1 MALTRKAFFS
11 DLLRWWYW
19 LIAIL
24 VTFMVWIVLA
34 LSLWPLKD
42 ADGSYASSPYGLTT
56 TLENK
61 ALDVLF
67 QLRDVHRRA
76 QGLNEPITIIEVDEA
91 SIKASGIRLQKWP
104 RNWYARLVTR
114 ASEGGAAV
122 IGLDSLLSEEGGTH
136 DDEKAAD
143 QKLAEAMAN
152 SGNVVI
158 VSKLPTGNSDG
169 VFPLPLFSEAAYG
182 VGFADIAL
190 DSDGFVRSAPL
201 TISLPNKETQFSF
214 ATRLAEGYLASRAT
228 EGQDPPS
235 LQPVSQE
242 MNVLGERQLPLRRDR
257 YLQLDFRT
265 RSPAFLR
272 VSAGDILFNDKAR
285 ITDDLFKDRIVIIGA
300 ANIDAPDMFPT
311 PFYEATSLA
320 RLFDRSLPTDP
331 VRTPGAELHATS
343 AATMLFGQTPTRPR
357 YIWQIAILML
367 PLAVIALVVF
377 RMPTFFGLL
386 AVLAGALGVLIVS
399 SLAFTGRGL
408 ILPMASAWIGML
420 VLTPLG
426 LGLRLAR
433 ERILTSEAEAERAMV
448 MDILSRCVSK
458 SVAEELWHRREK
470 ILSGER
476 HIVTIV
482 FTDIRNFTTIAET
495 AASDQIVEWLNI
507 YFSRMNAIVEKH
519 CGHINKFIGDGLM
532 IVFGAPASR
541 GDAVEARAAVACGLE
556 MMAEVKR
563 LNQEWE
569 GTGHPQIAIGV
580 GIHTGDATCG
590 VVGAERRL
598 EYTVIGDT
606 VNLASRLESTTKDYS
621 VGILISDATAALLGD
636 GYNVRAL
643 GDVKVKGKMT
653 KSRIFTVSQMN
664 QQEVETPLA
673 VA

>member
-1 MALTRKAFFS
+1 MSVLARKAFFS

-24 VTFMVWIVLA
+24 VTFTVWVVLA
-34 LSLWPLKD
+34 LSLWPLRD
-42 ADGSYASSPYGLTT
+42 SDGSYASSPYGLTT
-56 TLENK
+56 NLENK
-61 ALDVLF
+61 AVDLLF
-67 QLRDVHRRA
+67 QLRDVLNPNRRG
-76 QGLNEPITIIEVDEA
+76 QGLKEPITIIVIDEE
-91 SIKASGIRLQKWP
+91 SIKASKVRPQKWP
-104 RNWYARLVTR
+104 RAWYAQLVDS
-114 ASEGGAAV
+114 ASKGGAAV
-122 IGLDSLLSEEGGTH
+122 IGLDLLLSEAGGTNSE
-136 DDEKAAD
+136 DKAWD
-143 QKLAEAMAN
+143 QQLAESIAA
-152 SGNVVI
+152 SGNVVLAA
-158 VSKLPTGNSDG
+158 SSGSNG
-169 VFPLPLFSEAAYG
+169 AYPLPMFSDAAYS
-182 VGFADIAL
+182 VGFVDMPL
-190 DSDGFVRSAPL
+190 DADGFVRSVPL
-201 TISLPNKETQFSF
+201 TISSHNEVALSF
-214 ATRLAEGYLASRAT
+214 ATRLAEGYLTSHT
-228 EGQDPPS
+228 PEGQKAPD
-235 LQPVSQE
+235 LQPVSEQ

-257 YLQLDFRT
+257 NLQLDFRS
-265 RSPAFLR
+265 RSPAFR
-272 VSAGDILFNDKAR
+272 TVSAGQILFNEKALP
-285 ITDDLFKDRIVIIGA
+285 DDLFRDRIVIVGA
-300 ANIDAPDMFPT
+300 ANIDAPDLFYT
-311 PFYEATSLA
+311 PFYEASALA
-320 RLFDRSLPTDP
+320 RLLDRNLSTAP

-357 YIWQIAILML
+357 YPWQIAFLML
-367 PLAVIALVVF
+367 PLGVIALVVF

-386 AVLAGALGVLIVS
+386 AVVAGAMGVLIVS
-399 SLAFTGRGL
+399 SLAFNGRGL

-482 FTDIRNFTTIAET
+482 FTDIRSFTTIAES

-507 YFSRMNAIVEKH
+507 YFGRMNAVVEKH

-556 MMAEVKR
+556 MLAEVQR
-563 LNQEWE
+563 LNHEWE
-569 GTGHPQIAIGV
+569 GTGRPQIAIGV

-606 VNLASRLESTTKDYS
+606 VNLSARLESTTKDYG
-621 VGILISDATAALLGD
+621 VPILISDATAGLLGD

-653 KSRIFTVSQMN
+653 KSRIFTVTQLN

>member
-1 MALTRKAFFS
+1 MASLTRKAFFS

-24 VTFMVWIVLA
+24 VTLMVWVG
-34 LSLWPLKD
+34 LSLSVFPLRD

-56 TLENK
+56 NLENK
-61 ALDVLF
+61 AVDLLF
-67 QLRDVHRRA
+67 QLRDVVNPQRRG
-76 QGLNEPITIIEVDEA
+76 QGLKEPITIVVIDEE
-91 SIKASGIRLQKWP
+91 SIKASKVRPQKWP
-104 RNWYARLVTR
+104 RAWYARLVDS
-114 ASEGGAAV
+114 ASKGGAAV
-122 IGLDSLLSEEGGTH
+122 IGLDLLLSEAGGTNAE
-136 DDEKAAD
+136 DKAGD
-143 QKLAEAMAN
+143 QQLAESIGA
-152 SGNVVI
+152 SGNVVLAA
-158 VSKLPTGNSDG
+158 SSGSNG
-169 VFPLPLFSEAAYG
+169 AFPLPMFSEAAYS
-182 VGFADIAL
+182 VGFVDMPL
-190 DSDGFVRSAPL
+190 DADGFVRSVPL
-201 TISLPNKETQFSF
+201 TISGHNEVALSF
-214 ATRLAEGYLASRAT
+214 ATRLAEGYLASRT
-228 EGQDPPS
+228 PEGQKAPD
-235 LQPVSQE
+235 LQPVSEE

-257 YLQLDFRT
+257 NLQLDFRS
-265 RSPAFLR
+265 RSPAFR
-272 VSAGDILFNDKAR
+272 TVSAAEILFNERDLPA
-285 ITDDLFKDRIVIIGA
+285 DLFRDRIVIVGA
-300 ANIDAPDMFPT
+300 ANIDAPDVFYT
-311 PFYEATSLA
+311 PFYETSALA
-320 RLFDRSLPTDP
+320 RLLERNLSTDP
-331 VRTPGAELHATS
+331 MRTPGAELHATS
-343 AATMLFGQTPTRPR
+343 VATMLFGNTPTRPR
-357 YIWQIAILML
+357 YIWQIAFLIL
-367 PLAVIALVVF
+367 PLTVIALVVF

-399 SLAFTGRGL
+399 SLAFTTRGL

-433 ERILTSEAEAERAMV
+433 ERILTSEAEAERALV

-482 FTDIRNFTTIAET
+482 FTDIRSFTTIAET

-519 CGHINKFIGDGLM
+519 CGHINKFLGDGLM

-569 GTGHPQIAIGV
+569 GTGRPQIAIGV

-606 VNLASRLESTTKDYS
+606 VNLAARLESTTKDYS
-621 VGILISDATAALLGD
+621 VGILISDGTASLLGD
-636 GYNVRAL
+636 GYDVRAL

-653 KSRIFTVSQMN
+653 KSRIFTVSEMK

>member
-1 MALTRKAFFS
+1 MALLGPKGLLS

-24 VTFMVWIVLA
+24 VTLLVWVALA
-34 LSLWPLKD
+34 VSLWPLRD
-42 ADGSYASSPYGLTT
+42 SNGSYASSPYGLTSN
-56 TLENK
+56 LENK
-61 ALDVLF
+61 AVDLLF
-67 QLRDVHRRA
+67 QLRDVTKPARRE
-76 QGLNEPITIIEVDEA
+76 QGSKEPITIIVIDEA
-91 SIKASGIRLQKWP
+91 SIKASQVRPQKWP
-104 RNWYARLVTR
+104 RSWYAKLVDQ
-114 ASEGGAAV
+114 ASKGGAAV
-122 IGLDSLLSEEGGTH
+122 IGLDLLLSEAGGTSAE
-136 DDEKAAD
+136 DKAGD
-143 QKLAEAMAN
+143 QQLAESIAA
-152 SGNVVI
+152 SGNVVLAA
-158 VSKLPTGNSDG
+158 SSGSNGT
-169 VFPLPLFSEAAYG
+169 FPLPMFSDGAYS
-182 VGFADIAL
+182 VGFVDMPL
-190 DSDGFVRSAPL
+190 DADGFVRSVPL
-201 TISLPNKETQFSF
+201 TISGQNEVAFSF
-214 ATRLAEGYLASRAT
+214 ATRLAEGYLASRT
-228 EGQDPPS
+228 PGGQDPPA
-235 LQPVSQE
+235 LQPLSEE

-257 YLQLDFRT
+257 YLQLDFRS
-265 RSPAFLR
+265 RSPAFQT
-272 VSAGDILFNDKAR
+272 VSAGEILFSEKPLP
-285 ITDDLFKDRIVIIGA
+285 TDIFRDRVVIVGA
-300 ANIDAPDMFPT
+300 ANIDAPDLFNT
-311 PFYEATSLA
+311 PFYEASALA
-320 RLFDRSLPTDP
+320 RLLDRKVSTDP

-343 AATMLFGQTPTRPR
+343 VATMLFGQTPTRPR
-357 YIWQIAILML
+357 YVWQIAFLIV
-367 PLAVIALVVF
+367 PLAVVALVVF

-386 AVLAGALGVLIVS
+386 AVLAVALGVLIVS
-399 SLAFTGRGL
+399 SSAFTGRGV
-408 ILPMASAWIGML
+408 ILPLASAWIGIL

-482 FTDIRNFTTIAET
+482 FTDIRSFTTIAET

-556 MMAEVKR
+556 MQAEVKR

-569 GTGHPQIAIGV
+569 GTGRPQIAIGV

-606 VNLASRLESTTKDYS
+606 VNLAARLETTTKDYA
-621 VGILISDATAALLGD
+621 VGILISDATASLLGD
-636 GYNVRAL
+636 GYTVRAL

-653 KSRIFTVSQMN
+653 KSRIFTVTQMK
-664 QQEVETPLA
+664 QQEGETPLA